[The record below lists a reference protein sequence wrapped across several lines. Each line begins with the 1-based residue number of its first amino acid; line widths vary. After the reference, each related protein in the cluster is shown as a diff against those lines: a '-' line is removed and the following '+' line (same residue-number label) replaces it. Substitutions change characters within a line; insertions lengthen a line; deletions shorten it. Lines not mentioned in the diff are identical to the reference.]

1 MRWFNEMTVDGKGE
15 GEGKGNKVAARN
27 FIPIAVISVSFAA
40 IFIRWSDSH
49 PITVA
54 FYRMLFS
61 SAVLFLFIPP
71 YIPRIKRFKKREWI
85 ILITTGLFLAV
96 HFAAWIS
103 SLDYTSV
110 ASSVVLVTAH
120 PIVVA
125 WISTWYLGEKTS
137 SRAYLGIAVGLIG
150 VFVMTFSNYR
160 ISGWALIGDMLAIV
174 GMLAFAGYLLRGRK
188 LRQDMPVIPYAFMV
202 YLFSTIFLGIFSIP
216 FSTSFAVYPI
226 EEYVL
231 FFALAL
237 VPTIFGH
244 TLFNWALKHVKARV
258 VSVSL
263 LGEPIGASLLA
274 FLILKEIPPR
284 LTLLGGVITLFGI
297 YMCAKYE

>member
-1 MRWFNEMTVDGKGE
+1 MDYDVIGE
-15 GEGKGNKVAARN
+15 GENDKLVART

-61 SAVLFLFIPP
+61 SGMLLIFVPP
-71 YIPRIKRFKKREWI
+71 YLSQIKRFKKKEWLT
-85 ILITTGLFLAV
+85 LITTGLFLAV

-125 WISTWYLGEKTS
+125 WISSWYLGEKTS
-137 SRAYLGIAVGLIG
+137 SRAYIGIAIGLVG

-188 LRQDMPVIPYAFMV
+188 LRQDMSVVPYAFMV

-216 FSTSFAVYPI
+216 FSASFAIYPM

-231 FFALAL
+231 FLALAL

-263 LGEPIGASLLA
+263 LGEPIGSSVLA
-274 FLILKEIPPR
+274 FLILKEVPPD
-284 LTLLGGVITLFGI
+284 LTLIGGAITLFGI
-297 YMCAKYE
+297 YLCAKYE

>member
-1 MRWFNEMTVDGKGE
+1 MYNDIN
-15 GEGKGNKVAARN
+15 GEGKKNKPAART
-27 FIPIAVISVSFAA
+27 FIPLAVISVSFAA

-61 SAVLFLFIPP
+61 SAILLVFLPP
-71 YIPRIKRFKKREWI
+71 YIPHIKRFEKREWLT
-85 ILITTGLFLAV
+85 LITTGLFLAV

-125 WISTWYLGEKTS
+125 WISSWYLGEKTS
-137 SRAYLGIAVGLIG
+137 SRAYLGIGLGLVG

-160 ISGWALIGDMLAIV
+160 VSGWAFIGDMLAIV

-188 LRQDMPVIPYAFMV
+188 LRQDMPVVPYAFMV
-202 YLFSTIFLGIFSIP
+202 YLFSTLFLGIFSIP
-216 FSTSFAVYPI
+216 FSASFAIYPM
-226 EEYVL
+226 EEYLL

-244 TLFNWALKHVKARV
+244 TLFNWTLKHVKARV

-263 LGEPIGASLLA
+263 LGEPIGSSVLA
-274 FLILKEIPPR
+274 FLILKETPPR
-284 LTLLGGVITLFGI
+284 LTLVGGAITLFGI